1 MIWFLKFLKYLPK
14 AMLAFRNDY
23 KLSKRCEKIE
33 KKEGPIAGA
42 IYMYP
47 QLIEELR
54 PHLIGDLLSWVESTN
69 YQESNLD
76 YACWLNEKGVQYG
89 FIETLTEVSEVES
102 QTKEAWKEW
111 EMQE

>member
-54 PHLIGDLLSWVESTN
+54 PHLIGDLLSWV
-69 YQESNLD
+69 
-76 YACWLNEKGVQYG
+76 
-89 FIETLTEVSEVES
+89 
-102 QTKEAWKEW
+102 
-111 EMQE
+111 